1 MINIKTPE
9 MKKSILTLLVIC
21 TTYASQA
28 QLYSSTQSVISFF
41 SKTPVEDIKAE
52 SKEIKAL
59 VNVQTRDI
67 AFLVANTSFQFEN
80 KLMQE
85 HFNEKYMESEKY
97 PMSTFKGK
105 IIEEV
110 DLTKDGIYNVNVTG
124 KLNLHGVEKDRNIPG
139 VVTVKNGVIHIA
151 SDFKVQ
157 LAAHQIQVPKLVV
170 AKIAE
175 EIDVKVDAS
184 LALKK

>member
-1 MINIKTPE
+1 

-21 TTYASQA
+21 TAYISQA

-59 VNVQTRDI
+59 LNVQSKDV

-105 IIEEV
+105 INETV
-110 DLTKDGIYNVNVTG
+110 DLTADGVYNVTVTG
-124 KLNLHGVEKDRNIPG
+124 KLNIHGVEKERTIPG
-139 VVTVKNGVIHIA
+139 IVTVKNGTIHIA
-151 SDFKVQ
+151 SAFKVQ
-157 LAAHQIQVPKLVV
+157 LAAHEIKVPKLVI

-175 EIDVKVDAS
+175 EIEVKVDAS
-184 LALKK
+184 LAQKK

>member
-1 MINIKTPE
+1 

-21 TTYASQA
+21 TAYISQA

-41 SKTPVEDIKAE
+41 SKTPVEDIKADT
-52 SKEIKAL
+52 KEARSLLNTK
-59 VNVQTRDI
+59 TRDVVFVI
-67 AFLVANTSFQFEN
+67 ENTTFDFPN

-105 IIEEV
+105 INEAI
-110 DLTKDGIYNVNVTG
+110 DLTAEGVYNVTVTG
-124 KLNLHGVEKDRNIPG
+124 KLNIHGVEKERTIPG
-139 VVTVKNGVIHIA
+139 VVTVKKGTIHIA
-151 SDFKVQ
+151 SAFKVQ
-157 LAAHQIQVPKLVV
+157 LAAHEIKVPKLVI

-175 EIDVKVDAS
+175 EIEVKVDAS
-184 LALKK
+184 LAQKK